1 MKLFLKSMAPAILR
15 ETSGETSYLIARLVF
30 RPYGQLRRTICT
42 SVPLRTSTRV
52 SPGLVLAVRSS
63 RSFGSQ
69 RARSCSNLSKKSRSA
84 DSAEPNKFITNLL
97 FLLLPCLSF
106 RRLKNLA
113 FTMCLGL
120 RPPRRLR
127 ARRTPWSVLQD
138 GSLRAA
144 RPTSLTALE
153 VRKHSTQEIPYN

>member
-1 MKLFLKSMAPAILR
+1 MAPAILR
-15 ETSGETSYLIARLVF
+15 ETSGGTSYLIARLVF

-84 DSAEPNKFITNLL
+84 DSAEPKKAHNRPFC
-97 FLLLPCLSF
+97 FSSCLVPF
-106 RRLKNLA
+106 PKIGNLA

-127 ARRTPWSVLQD
+127 ARRTPWSVFQD

-144 RPTSLTALE
+144 RPTSLT
-153 VRKHSTQEIPYN
+153 H

>member
-1 MKLFLKSMAPAILR
+1 MAPAILR
-15 ETSGETSYLIARLVF
+15 ETSGGTSYQIARLVF

-84 DSAEPNKFITNLL
+84 DSAEPKKPITDFL
-97 FLLLPCLSF
+97 FLLLPCSLS
-106 RRLKNLA
+106 RRL
-113 FTMCLGL
+113 G
-120 RPPRRLR
+120 
-127 ARRTPWSVLQD
+127 
-138 GSLRAA
+138 
-144 RPTSLTALE
+144 TSLSLCVWGFAPLDACARVGLLGPCFKTG
-153 VRKHSTQEIPYN
+153 HSGPLGRHR

>member
-1 MKLFLKSMAPAILR
+1 MAPAILR
-15 ETSGETSYLIARLVF
+15 ETSGGTSYPIARLVF

-84 DSAEPNKFITNLL
+84 DSAEPSTTHNKSCCFSSCLV
-97 FLLLPCLSF
+97 FLSEDW
-106 RRLKNLA
+106 K
-113 FTMCLGL
+113 
-120 RPPRRLR
+120 
-127 ARRTPWSVLQD
+127 
-138 GSLRAA
+138 
-144 RPTSLTALE
+144 TSLSLCVWGFAPLDACARVGLLGPCFKTG
-153 VRKHSTQEIPYN
+153 HSGPLGRHR

>member
-1 MKLFLKSMAPAILR
+1 MAPAILR
-15 ETSGETSYLIARLVF
+15 ETSGGTSYLIARLVF

-84 DSAEPNKFITNLL
+84 DSAEPNKSITDLL
-97 FLLLPCLSF
+97 SLLLPCSLS
-106 RRLKNLA
+106 RRS
-113 FTMCLGL
+113 
-120 RPPRRLR
+120 R
-127 ARRTPWSVLQD
+127 
-138 GSLRAA
+138 
-144 RPTSLTALE
+144 TSLSLCVWGFAPLDACARVGLLGPCFKTG
-153 VRKHSTQEIPYN
+153 HSGPLGRHR